1 MESRIGLSRT
11 YALHRFGWWSDQQPK
26 NLDIPKQVFYPDTD
40 VLRDKFKGKYMALLE
55 EYHRTQK
62 LIFSGSCSHLRN
74 SYTWKEFKNHLYGM
88 DWCPFIKETFNGFGN
103 AIEYLGRYTH
113 KIAISDSRIL
123 SVTESE
129 TTFLA
134 RGKNPETN
142 QSGRSREE
150 SRVYPSFFDAC
161 TPLWIS
167 ENPLLWF
174 SEQPNENKK
183 SKIDF
188 QTPGLSEIQTSLYRS
203 VYCRTTES
211 RMEL

>member
-1 MESRIGLSRT
+1 MHCIVSGGGLTSSQKIRT
-11 YALHRFGWWSDQQPK
+11 SPNKFF
-26 NLDIPKQVFYPDTD
+26 IPIH

-113 KIAISDSRIL
+113 KIAISNSRIL

-134 RGKNPETN
+134 RGKIQAN
-142 QSGRSREE
+142 QSGRSR
-150 SRVYPSFFDAC
+150 
-161 TPLWIS
+161 
-167 ENPLLWF
+167 
-174 SEQPNENKK
+174 
-183 SKIDF
+183 
-188 QTPGLSEIQTSLYRS
+188 
-203 VYCRTTES
+203 
-211 RMEL
+211 

>member
-1 MESRIGLSRT
+1 MHCIVSGGGLTSSQKIRT
-11 YALHRFGWWSDQQPK
+11 SPNKFF
-26 NLDIPKQVFYPDTD
+26 IPIH

-113 KIAISDSRIL
+113 KIAISNSRIL

-129 TTFLA
+129 TTFFSK
-134 RGKNPETN
+134 REK
-142 QSGRSREE
+142 SRRTKADGHAEE

-188 QTPGLSEIQTSLYRS
+188 QTPGLSEIQMSLYRS

>member
-1 MESRIGLSRT
+1 
-11 YALHRFGWWSDQQPK
+11 
-26 NLDIPKQVFYPDTD
+26 
-40 VLRDKFKGKYMALLE
+40 
-55 EYHRTQK
+55 
-62 LIFSGSCSHLRN
+62 
-74 SYTWKEFKNHLYGM
+74 M

-113 KIAISDSRIL
+113 KIAISNSRIL

-129 TTFLA
+129 TTFFSK
-134 RGKNPETN
+134 RGKNPGEPKRTVTLKN
-142 QSGRSREE
+142 QEFIRR
-150 SRVYPSFFDAC
+150 FFDAC

-167 ENPLLWF
+167 EIRYYGFLN
-174 SEQPNENKK
+174 NRMKTKK

-188 QTPGLSEIQTSLYRS
+188 QTPGLSEIQMSLYRS